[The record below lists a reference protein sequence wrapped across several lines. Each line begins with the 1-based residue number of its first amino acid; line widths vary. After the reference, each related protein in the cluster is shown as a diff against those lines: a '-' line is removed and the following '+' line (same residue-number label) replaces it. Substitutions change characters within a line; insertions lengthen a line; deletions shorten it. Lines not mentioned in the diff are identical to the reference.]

1 MKTIF
6 MSETMRDKVSAMY
19 EDEVTEACYRHYDS
33 ELRRENLTQPEIRA
47 FFEAELQARP
57 YLEGSTA
64 TGGPAGR
71 FHSLSHW
78 SMRFSH
84 VQDKSF
90 QTWSLDL
97 YRKNLLV

>member
-1 MKTIF
+1 MNYLILPENKI
-6 MSETMRDKVSAMY
+6 DKLY
-19 EDEVTEACYRHYDS
+19 DEHGEAVLDACYRHYDT

-57 YLEGSTA
+57 YLEGSTT
-64 TGGPAGR
+64 TGVPAGR
-71 FHSLSHW
+71 FHSISHW
-78 SMRFSH
+78 SIKFLH
-84 VQDKSF
+84 VQDESF

>member
-6 MSETMRDKVSAMY
+6 MSATMRDKVSAMY

-64 TGGPAGR
+64 TGVPAGR
-71 FHSLSHW
+71 FHSFSHW
-78 SMRFSH
+78 SMRFLH